1 MAAVNWTR
9 YRGSHVEG
17 TRSAR
22 GVTAVLFTT
31 RHDEMGYPRLPL
43 LLASLCNHMK
53 IAQELIVVT
62 PDDEVAD
69 LIRALHTPTGW
80 MWKRGHCSP
89 TWPVRVV
96 PDSYVIPTPRETLE
110 ALLPLR
116 ERPERGGRGAG
127 YRLQMLLKLGVS
139 SIVETPHYLTL
150 DSDMFVTRVVSLTDL
165 LTPEGKARVQ
175 LDLSNHRESWW
186 TAAEAILAPDQKEG
200 GGSSTPNV
208 HGEHDGQYDGQHDG
222 QPDGDHSRRQLRDC
236 MRPAKGRLGIGVTPA
251 VLDAAVVR
259 ALLVRLEA
267 QWGEA
272 SVASCPYPLVSTT
285 GTTSSSSSSNRVP
298 AWRPIP
304 GTECA
309 VGDGVTAIWAGNRQ
323 RVPASI
329 AAVGTGFVE
338 VDWADKD
345 PSFRR
350 VLPEL
355 VHKKKK
361 KKTKR
366 KRANAANAAS
376 AAADHEHQNY
386 PCSRR
391 PLCRPASQVLGA
403 TLVRRWDEVLM
414 DVSGVLDWSEYTLY
428 WGMACVEG
436 WSVTRHA
443 PAQVARPLYDDLGG
457 GYAEAHR
464 AFRPGDGPIVGVLQ
478 SIAAGADQRWFEETI
493 APLILSSRTE

>member
-1 MAAVNWTR
+1 MFGRHKRPKRKSTKYIVGVDAKCGNNYAMRPWASIGIAMRPWASFAIALVTSMAAVNWTR

-309 VGDGVTAIWAGNRQ
+309 VGDGVTAIWAGNR
-323 RVPASI
+323 S
-329 AAVGTGFVE
+329 
-338 VDWADKD
+338 
-345 PSFRR
+345 
-350 VLPEL
+350 
-355 VHKKKK
+355 
-361 KKTKR
+361 
-366 KRANAANAAS
+366 
-376 AAADHEHQNY
+376 
-386 PCSRR
+386 
-391 PLCRPASQVLGA
+391 ASQPALRQSAQVSSRSIGRTRTQAFGA
-403 TLVRRWDEVLM
+403 CYRSWCTRRRRRRQRGSAPMLQMPPAPPPTTSIRTTRARDVRCAGRRLRCWGRRW
-414 DVSGVLDWSEYTLY
+414 
-428 WGMACVEG
+428 C
-436 WSVTRHA
+436 
-443 PAQVARPLYDDLGG
+443 
-457 GYAEAHR
+457 
-464 AFRPGDGPIVGVLQ
+464 GDG
-478 SIAAGADQRWFEETI
+478 TKC
-493 APLILSSRTE
+493 